1 VSLVVREVGKVETCT
16 VKRFSFLKGRE
27 RESERVEGIQTQKS
41 EDAILLS
48 LPRYTISPALVLS

>member
-1 VSLVVREVGKVETCT
+1 VVREVGKVETCT

-27 RESERVEGIQTQKS
+27 RERESRGIQTQKS

-48 LPRYTISPALVLS
+48 LPRYTVSPALVLS

>member
-27 RESERVEGIQTQKS
+27 RERESRGIQTQKS